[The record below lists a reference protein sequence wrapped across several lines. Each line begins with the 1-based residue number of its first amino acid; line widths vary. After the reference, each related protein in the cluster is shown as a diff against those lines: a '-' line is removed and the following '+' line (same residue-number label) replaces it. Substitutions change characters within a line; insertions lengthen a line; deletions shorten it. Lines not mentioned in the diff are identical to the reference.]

1 MHVITHNYL
10 SQQANGLIN
19 IVYSYLMYLNKCVK
33 SSVIELDHRM
43 ILDTAPLWGE
53 RLLTVFI
60 ITNNLKY
67 KEYHIRYANKTINIG
82 RKIARILHIN
92 KNSSFYIKLQKNTV
106 QNLHI
111 KDRKDFAYWSRNC
124 FT

>member
-1 MHVITHNYL
+1 MRQIIGNRTGSPYDIRYC
-10 SQQANGLIN
+10 AF
-19 IVYSYLMYLNKCVK
+19 M
-33 SSVIELDHRM
+33 
-43 ILDTAPLWGE
+43 GE

-111 KDRKDFAYWSRNC
+111 KDRKTCSRNY
-124 FT
+124 FNQS